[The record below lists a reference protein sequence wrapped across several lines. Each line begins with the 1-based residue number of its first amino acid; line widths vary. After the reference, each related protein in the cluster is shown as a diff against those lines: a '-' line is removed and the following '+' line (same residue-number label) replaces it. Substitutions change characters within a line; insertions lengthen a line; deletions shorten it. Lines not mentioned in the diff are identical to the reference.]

1 MSLHAD
7 LRRALGR
14 AKTRVFRQLGL
25 IKTDWE
31 TSLPEEVQF
40 WRGALSDPAKNWIP
54 EEYRER
60 TDPDLPFQQELR
72 ELLSHHAETTVRILD
87 VGAGPLTRL
96 GKVWPGKSLEIV
108 ATDPLAGQ
116 YDRIMEEIGLVPLV
130 RTIAVQGEK
139 LTQSFPPNSFD
150 LAYASNSLDHAKDP
164 VDVIR
169 QMCALLKPQGRAY
182 LWHFVNCGIGERY
195 VGLHQWNFSGVAD
208 DMLVDD
214 GRRRVSLQAALGP
227 AWRVASRGE
236 RAFGADVVITT
247 ISPSE

>member
-40 WRGALSDPAKNWIP
+40 WHGALSDPAKNWIP
-54 EEYRER
+54 DEYRER
-60 TDPDLPFQQELR
+60 TDPDLPFQEELR
-72 ELLSHHAETTVRILD
+72 ELLSHHTGTTVRILD

-116 YDRIMEEIGLVPLV
+116 YDTILQEIGLIPLV

-139 LTQSFPPNSFD
+139 LAQSFPPKSFD

-195 VGLHQWNFSGVAD
+195 VGLHQWNFSGAAD

-236 RAFGADVVITT
+236 RAFGADVVVTT
-247 ISPSE
+247 IRPAE